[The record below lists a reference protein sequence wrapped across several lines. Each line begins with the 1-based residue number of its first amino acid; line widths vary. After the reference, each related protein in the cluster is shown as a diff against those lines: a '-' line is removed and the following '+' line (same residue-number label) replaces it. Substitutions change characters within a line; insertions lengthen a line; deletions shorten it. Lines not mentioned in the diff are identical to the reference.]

1 MIKILVIEDD
11 SKEMEYCC
19 AAIDSMNIDCTVFR
33 AGDHDAATEIM
44 DNEHIDIFFIDVR
57 LPGASGFDIAERIRS
72 VSSYRLTTIV
82 FITGEKTNQLE
93 VHRRYHHYE
102 YIEKPYSF
110 NRFRTLMEPVMD
122 ALAQKNAESDKHSRS
137 EKLVLIPDEKNE
149 FLIPFSDICFA
160 ESSGRKLI
168 LHPYSGTYE
177 NIPMK
182 LTDFVGYVNSD
193 SFLRCHRSYAVNA
206 DKISS
211 LIQVSRRSWDIRFR
225 DSSDLKC
232 QLSLTYHDIIEA
244 YLRKKT
250 STDEKE

>member
-1 MIKILVIEDD
+1 
-11 SKEMEYCC
+11 
-19 AAIDSMNIDCTVFR
+19 
-33 AGDHDAATEIM
+33 
-44 DNEHIDIFFIDVR
+44 
-57 LPGASGFDIAERIRS
+57 
-72 VSSYRLTTIV
+72 
-82 FITGEKTNQLE
+82 
-93 VHRRYHHYE
+93 
-102 YIEKPYSF
+102 
-110 NRFRTLMEPVMD
+110 
-122 ALAQKNAESDKHSRS
+122 
-137 EKLVLIPDEKNE
+137 
-149 FLIPFSDICFA
+149 
-160 ESSGRKLI
+160 
-168 LHPYSGTYE
+168 
-177 NIPMK
+177 MK